1 MSLDG
6 ERIDSIEKLDPT
18 QLDAQGQES
27 RGHKYSGRPRVRV
40 LAPGGVFSGHL
51 ISQEGDSVTLW
62 VDEGFKITLHGARLA
77 DQNEK
82 VHTTLRR
89 QKED

>member
-1 MSLDG
+1 
-6 ERIDSIEKLDPT
+6 
-18 QLDAQGQES
+18 
-27 RGHKYSGRPRVRV
+27 V